1 MIKSNIAVVSSV
13 DCCGCR
19 VCADV
24 CPKACI
30 TFKVDNEGFFV
41 PFVNE
46 ASCINCGKCTQCCPV
61 LNQKLNDKASFA
73 FSAVAKDKNV
83 SNQASS
89 GGIFPT
95 LALYFLNRG
104 GKVYGAAFD
113 QNLKLKHI
121 GVDNKDDLGPLLRS
135 KYLQSNC
142 EGVYKSVIADLRQGT
157 NLLFCGTPCQCQ
169 ALRNS
174 VSEPLQ
180 EQLLLVDFACHG
192 ISNQAIFDANL
203 AWNSAKYGDVEEYI
217 FRYKDKAKYHHFFY
231 VKHKRNDA
239 YERVGVYYKD
249 PYYYGYEKRFILR
262 NSCYNCKWVGVNRC
276 SDLTLADFFG
286 IEDLNLNLSSESVS
300 CILPNTKK
308 GVQILSAIK
317 KDLYGMH
324 EFPIEIP
331 AQKNECLRTTIKRPI
346 LRDVFFKDWKDKG
359 YDYVVDKYMRPKHAW
374 IYDIYYFIPKKLRLW
389 IRRLLKK

>member
-1 MIKSNIAVVSSV
+1 MM
-13 DCCGCR
+13 
-19 VCADV
+19 
-24 CPKACI
+24 P
-30 TFKVDNEGFFV
+30 
-41 PFVNE
+41 
-46 ASCINCGKCTQCCPV
+46 
-61 LNQKLNDKASFA
+61 
-73 FSAVAKDKNV
+73 
-83 SNQASS
+83 
-89 GGIFPT
+89 
-95 LALYFLNRG
+95 
-104 GKVYGAAFD
+104 
-113 QNLKLKHI
+113 
-121 GVDNKDDLGPLLRS
+121 
-135 KYLQSNC
+135 
-142 EGVYKSVIADLRQGT
+142 
-157 NLLFCGTPCQCQ
+157 
-169 ALRNS
+169 
-174 VSEPLQ
+174 
-180 EQLLLVDFACHG
+180 
-192 ISNQAIFDANL
+192 
-203 AWNSAKYGDVEEYI
+203 
-217 FRYKDKAKYHHFFY
+217 
-231 VKHKRNDA
+231 